1 MSSLLRR
8 IAQSPVPTPARTR
21 YFLAIAELGGSD
33 NPASASTVVIPDSES
48 NGTESF
54 ITETEFNLNYTGGAG
69 SRNPISSGQLLRDL
83 GREVVVVDDTT
94 GAHLYKYRQVQIV
107 DGPDTAGVG
116 GDATTTAPNPWES
129 NLFVRVWA
137 ADGTLVNVVRTG

>member
-21 YFLAIAELGGSD
+21 YFLAIADLSGGDQS
-33 NPASASTVVIPDSES
+33 ASASTVVIPDSES
-48 NGTESF
+48 NGTESL
-54 ITETEFNLNYTGGAG
+54 ITETVFNNNYLSGAG
-69 SRNPISSGQLLRDL
+69 SRDSISSGQLLRDL
-83 GREVVVVDDTT
+83 GREINVVNAA
-94 GAHLYKYRQVQIV
+94 GARLYKYRQVQIV
-107 DGPDTAGVG
+107 NGPDTAGVG
-116 GDATTTAPNPWES
+116 GDATTSAPNPWES